1 MEQSYIDTLPKGL
14 DVQAVYPHRKNAW
27 ARDQT
32 CFNPSKTRFVAA
44 FNIYE
49 HTMMNEMGR
58 IVWGDLVGE
67 TVQILGQMR
76 NDLAYCWEQPFA
88 NWVDDNCFVVK
99 INSGK
104 QQYPLLAIDL
114 NKGFQKISGS
124 DNLKSRA
131 SQVGKG
137 DISDKWYLD

>member
-1 MEQSYIDTLPKGL
+1 
-14 DVQAVYPHRKNAW
+14 
-27 ARDQT
+27 
-32 CFNPSKTRFVAA
+32 
-44 FNIYE
+44 
-49 HTMMNEMGR
+49 MMNEMGR

-99 INSGK
+99 INSGI

-114 NKGFQKISGS
+114 NKGFQKIGGS